1 MDNIDRFDL
10 RISADKMTAFLTIK
24 PWDDDYKLSEEEIRG
39 FLKQNGVKTGF
50 DDETIS
56 MLVEKV
62 PIYEEHEVAHGKP
75 AEPGV
80 DGYFVEHVEMQDSKS
95 KAVENADGTVD
106 YLNTNKIAMVE
117 EGDLLVTYVPPTK
130 GVFGYNVMSEMVPPI
145 PGKDL
150 KRLRGKGFIVNDEG
164 TEYRAKFTGRII
176 KSDDELNIESLYYVK
191 GDLGIE
197 EGNINF
203 NGDVEIKGDV
213 HSGLCV
219 IATGSI
225 TIGGHV
231 GGCYLEAGKDI
242 NIRRGI
248 QGRNKCEITA
258 KGDVNCAF
266 IERCQINAGGDVH
279 AESVLGATVI
289 ARGKVFVD
297 NKKGVVVDGIVQGM
311 QGVIVKESGN
321 DTGVMTLLASGV
333 QQEYYKKLMDLIN
346 RIKKTTEDIE
356 MLDKYL
362 RAYSSLEGDKRTE
375 ETVAVQK
382 RIMQAKIVKNTEL
395 KNDTAERDTLKGEI
409 EEAELNAHISISGI
423 VHLGT
428 KITIG
433 SDSYV
438 IKSMTRNV
446 TYKRR
451 NHEIIVLDK

>member
-1 MDNIDRFDL
+1 MSDNNVFML
-10 RISADKMTAFLTIK
+10 RVSADKMTAYLQIK
-24 PWDDDYKLSEEEIRG
+24 PWEDDFEMSADAIKS
-39 FLKQNGVKTGF
+39 FLKENGVKSGY
-50 DDETIS
+50 DEEQIS
-56 MLVEKV
+56 MLAEKT
-62 PIYEEHEVAHGKP
+62 PIYEEYEVAHGKP

-80 DGYFVEHVEMQDSKS
+80 DGYFIEHVAMQDSVS

-106 YLNTNKIAMVE
+106 YFNTKKIAMVE
-117 EGDLLVTYVPPTK
+117 EGDLLVTYVPATK
-130 GVFGYNVMSEMVPPI
+130 GVFGFNVLSEMVPPV

-150 KRLRGKGFIVNDEG
+150 KPLRGKGFELNEEK
-164 TEYRAKFTGRII
+164 TEYRAKFPGRII
-176 KSDDELNIESLYYVK
+176 KSDEEMTIESCYFVK

-213 HSGLCV
+213 HSGLCI

-231 GGCYLEAGKDI
+231 GACYIEAGKDI
-242 NIRRGI
+242 HIRRGI
-248 QGRNKCEITA
+248 QGRNKCEISA

-297 NKKGVVVDGIVQGM
+297 NKKGIVVDGIVQGM
-311 QGVIVKESGN
+311 QGVIIKESGN

-333 QQEYYKKLMDLIN
+333 QQEYYRKLMELIN
-346 RIKKTTEDIE
+346 KIKKTTEDIE

-362 RAYSSLEGDKRTE
+362 KAYSSLEGDKRTE
-375 ETVAVQK
+375 ETIAVQK

-395 KNDTAERDTLKGEI
+395 KNDTAERDTLKDEI
-409 EEAELNAHISISGI
+409 EEAELNAHISVSGI

-433 SDSYV
+433 SDTYV
-438 IKSMTRNV
+438 LKSMTRNV

-451 NHEIIVLDK
+451 NHQIITVDG